1 MNFHKDNL
9 EALQKFQ
16 QMLNAEPDQ
25 ADVRRA
31 RRGPRRRDRPPRHQA
46 REHHDRGWRGR
57 RTAHEAH

>member
-25 ADVRRA
+25 LGIESTPDKKGLHV
-31 RRGPRRRDRPPRHQA
+31 H
-46 REHHDRGWRGR
+46 
-57 RTAHEAH
+57 